1 MIYPYSHTSLSLAQL
16 CLRRW
21 YYRYELGLKE
31 PPSLAASYSTWMI
44 HKPVEAWVSYGQDRA
59 VDWEASYEDWWREML
74 TELHL
79 PPDFEDGLYNLP
91 NAKRAL
97 ALYVRNPIP
106 GKVLAV
112 ESRSE
117 PMSLPNGQTYISI
130 PDFLIQ
136 NERGLSTVDIK
147 MTSGFKQDPLS
158 PFDDQFL
165 GQAIPLGADGF
176 YRVTIMGDKKSGK
189 ISLLEPEWQPV
200 DPVLAAEWQDET
212 TALTGLLERLQ
223 GGSECIWPKN
233 GEACHAFGREC
244 PHIGRCVLGIKA
256 INKVKERI
264 GGG

>member
-1 MIYPYSHTSLSLAQL
+1 MTRPYSHTSLSLAQL

-44 HKPVEAWVSYGQDRA
+44 HKPVEAWVSHGSDPS
-59 VDWEASYEDWWREML
+59 VDWEALYEDWWQGLRL
-74 TELHL
+74 ELDL
-79 PPDFEDGLYNLP
+79 EPDFEDGLYNMA
-91 NAKRAL
+91 NAKKAL
-97 ALYVRNPIP
+97 GLYVKNPIP
-106 GKVLAV
+106 GEVLAV

-130 PDFLIQ
+130 PDFLVR

-147 MTSGFKQDPLS
+147 MTSKFKQDPLS

-200 DPVLAAEWQDET
+200 DEVLKQEWIEET
-212 TALTGLLERLQ
+212 CELIDHVERNRNGQ
-223 GGSECIWPKN
+223 YAPWPKN
-233 GEACHAFGREC
+233 GEACYSFGREC
-244 PHIGRCVLGIKA
+244 PHRGRCELGLVA
-256 INKVKERI
+256 NKKE
-264 GGG
+264 GLDGDK